1 MNPAPIS
8 AFGMGVIHWFMEYFD
23 FAEFSLWGG
32 EGTKGE
38 RDRPTRKE
46 EAGDGELKTP

>member
-32 EGTKGE
+32 GAPKVRET
-38 RDRPTRKE
+38 DRPAKKRRAME
-46 EAGDGELKTP
+46 S